1 MLTLSHIEQVLSFA
15 SQARIGLVGDLFLDR
30 YWDIA
35 PSLDEPSV
43 ETGLTAYQVTGVRHY
58 PGALGTVL
66 NNLVALGVG
75 AIHPVTVLGDDGE
88 GFELRRIL
96 SAIPTVDSTHLVTDP
111 TRRTPTYT
119 KPMYG
124 NRELHRL
131 DIKNRSPLGVEIEDR
146 LVRALMELPRYVD
159 AVIVLDQV
167 SERNCGVV
175 TDRVRDVISQL
186 PQTRSV
192 FFVLADSRERI
203 GEFRNVVVKPNEQE
217 CWNAVRRSQSPVT
230 AFPTEHFELQAL
242 VQAPVLLTQGVKGMS
257 LVEGPGMVQ
266 HIPAYPVTGPIDIC
280 GAGDSVSAALTL
292 ARVAGLN
299 LPEAAAFGNLVASI
313 TIQQIG
319 TTGTATP
326 DQVRAR
332 FAEHPAPWANIG
344 DAPTELMG

>member
-1 MLTLSHIEQVLSFA
+1 MLSLTHIEQVLAFA
-15 SQARIGLVGDLFLDR
+15 PQARIGLVGDLFLDR

-35 PSLDEPSV
+35 PSWDEPSV
-43 ETGLTAYQVTGVRHY
+43 ETGLTAYQVAGVRHY

-75 AIHPVTVLGDDGE
+75 AIHPVAVLGDDGE

-96 SAIPTVDSTHLVTDP
+96 SAIRAVDSTHLITDG

-124 NRELHRL
+124 DRELNRI
-131 DIKNRSPLGVEIEDR
+131 DIKNRSPLGVEVEER
-146 LVRALMELPRYVD
+146 VLHAVHELARYVD

-175 TDRVRDVISQL
+175 TDRVRTVVSQL
-186 PQTRSV
+186 PQARSGL
-192 FFVLADSRERI
+192 FVMADSRERI
-203 GEFRNVVVKPNEQE
+203 GEFRHVVVKPNEQE
-217 CWNAVRRSQSPVT
+217 CWRAVHPGQSRVSD
-230 AFPTEHFELQAL
+230 FDREHFDLHAL
-242 VQAPVLLTQGVKGMS
+242 VQAPVLLTQGVKGMA
-257 LVEGPGMVQ
+257 LVEGPEMAQ
-266 HIPAYPVTGPIDIC
+266 QIPAYPVSGPIDIC

-292 ARVAGLN
+292 ARVAGLP

-319 TTGTATP
+319 ITGTATP

-332 FAEHPAPWANIG
+332 FGEVK
-344 DAPTELMG
+344 